1 MGFAEQPGDGAHIQ
15 GTRDGVPGHLTLP
28 GHAEKGSGGE
38 EALGVRPSTRDLQ
51 KGLCHLP
58 IFSRGPPIGAESHR
72 CAPLLQGL
80 TPLTTTCI
88 PNAGPVMVW
97 QAPGRP
103 WIPQPAC
110 LGQKTDI
117 LCHQRGSPHG
127 HGLLVVYQEG
137 WHRAGP
143 CHESRGAGGTE
154 LGFVASLCEVC
165 GPAQLEGSLLL
176 FCPSKI
182 PVREYLS
189 RIFLPGC

>member
-80 TPLTTTCI
+80 RPLTTTCI
-88 PNAGPVMVW
+88 GGPKCGPRHGVAGTW
-97 QAPGRP
+97 QAMDSSARMSEPKDRHFVPPERVPPWSRPSRCVPG
-103 WIPQPAC
+103 
-110 LGQKTDI
+110 
-117 LCHQRGSPHG
+117 
-127 HGLLVVYQEG
+127 GLASG
-137 WHRAGP
+137 WA
-143 CHESRGAGGTE
+143 
-154 LGFVASLCEVC
+154 
-165 GPAQLEGSLLL
+165 
-176 FCPSKI
+176 
-182 PVREYLS
+182 
-189 RIFLPGC
+189 LP